1 MKEDKLR
8 AATLLGAE
16 LMIEHGLSDWK
27 LDIVNKRTTLGET
40 YYRTKTIELSQRF
53 ILVSTKDEFR
63 ETMLHE
69 IAHALIG
76 PGYAHGPVF
85 VEKCLAIGG
94 NPESSGDISIRSYHY
109 ECPKCGAHGGNNRL
123 AEAYCTAC
131 FNRGDMVKL
140 NVTKNKIEVR
150 SW

>member
-8 AATLLGAE
+8 AAILLGAE
-16 LMIEHGLSDWK
+16 LMVERGLSDWK

-63 ETMLHE
+63 KTMLHE

-94 NPESSGDISIRSYHY
+94 NPESSGDITIRSYIY
-109 ECPKCGAHGGNNRL
+109 RCENCGTAGGHNKVID
-123 AEAYCTAC
+123 AYCKKC
-131 FNRGDMVKL
+131 FDKGIYAKLIGEKNR
-140 NVTKNKIEVR
+140 IEVR

>member
-8 AATLLGAE
+8 AAILLGAE
-16 LMIEHGLSDWK
+16 LMVEHGLSDWK

-63 ETMLHE
+63 KTMLHE

-85 VEKCLAIGG
+85 VEKCLA
-94 NPESSGDISIRSYHY
+94 H
-109 ECPKCGAHGGNNRL
+109 
-123 AEAYCTAC
+123 
-131 FNRGDMVKL
+131 
-140 NVTKNKIEVR
+140 
-150 SW
+150 